1 MSSNLN
7 NPITSSNSSDYI
19 VQYSVN
25 SISSILSNE
34 ITASSYAELTNYQTL
49 LDNIVDSNL
58 ISLSNNTLF
67 TSYYNGSYSYV
78 NVTVN
83 KNNYVL
89 TPEAIAINNNAD
101 TVTFGLRYYFGNNQY
116 ITLNTEVIFTN

>member
-1 MSSNLN
+1 MGIFVKVNFSGSN
-7 NPITSSNSSDYI
+7 
-19 VQYSVN
+19 
-25 SISSILSNE
+25 
-34 ITASSYAELTNYQTL
+34 
-49 LDNIVDSNL
+49 NIVDSNL

-67 TSYYNGSYSYV
+67 TSYYNTYYSYV

-89 TPEAIAINNNAD
+89 TPQAIAINDNAD
-101 TVTFGLRYYFGNNQY
+101 TVTFGLRYYLGNNQY

>member
-1 MSSNLN
+1 MK

-19 VQYSVN
+19 VQYNVN

-34 ITASSYAELTNYQTL
+34 ISASSYTELTNYQTL

-83 KNNYVL
+83 KNNYEL
-89 TPEAIAINNNAD
+89 IPEAIAINNNAD
-101 TVTFGLRYYFGNNQY
+101 TVTFGLRYYLGNNQY
-116 ITLNTEVIFTN
+116 LTLNTNVIFSN

>member
-1 MSSNLN
+1 MK

-34 ITASSYAELTNYQTL
+34 ITASSYTELTNYQTL

-83 KNNYVL
+83 KNNYEL
-89 TPEAIAINNNAD
+89 TAEAIAINNNAD
-101 TVTFGLRYYFGNNQY
+101 TVTFGLRYYLGNNQY

>member
-1 MSSNLN
+1 MK

-34 ITASSYAELTNYQTL
+34 ITASSYTELTNYQTL

-83 KNNYVL
+83 KNNYEL
-89 TPEAIAINNNAD
+89 TPEAIAINDNAD
-101 TVTFGLRYYFGNNQY
+101 TVTFGLRYYLGNNQY